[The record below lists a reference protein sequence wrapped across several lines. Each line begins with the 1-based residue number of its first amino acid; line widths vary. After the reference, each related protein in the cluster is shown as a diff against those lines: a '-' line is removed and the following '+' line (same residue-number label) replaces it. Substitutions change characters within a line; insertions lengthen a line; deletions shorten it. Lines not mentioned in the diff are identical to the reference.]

1 MAQQSWASDSG
12 ASGFRTTVDISK
24 KVVHAAQ
31 PLMKFRQFV
40 SVEPAL
46 VKTKVRAF
54 KFTGL
59 VILQLRKIRL
69 RSMNLIVFLRPQ
81 WQLRLD

>member
-40 SVEPAL
+40 SVEPA
-46 VKTKVRAF
+46 F
-54 KFTGL
+54 GE
-59 VILQLRKIRL
+59 
-69 RSMNLIVFLRPQ
+69 
-81 WQLRLD
+81 